1 MKIFWIMVMGPLF
14 FWSLSSESH
23 REFLENRLVDRI
35 SQEMGVPGTLLKAIA
50 CCESGVGKKKTP
62 WMWTL
67 NWGGRAFYCKSH
79 PAMKLKLIA
88 LLNSGKINIDIGP
101 LQINWKWHGKKFD
114 SIEQAV
120 DPYQNMLLAARF
132 LKELHKEFGSW
143 GKAVGAYHSRNKEKS
158 KVYTALIVKQFK
170 RMGLRA
176 A

>member
-1 MKIFWIMVMGPLF
+1 M
-14 FWSLSSESH
+14 
-23 REFLENRLVDRI
+23 
-35 SQEMGVPGTLLKAIA
+35 
-50 CCESGVGKKKTP
+50 
-62 WMWTL
+62 
-67 NWGGRAFYCKSH
+67 
-79 PAMKLKLIA
+79 
-88 LLNSGKINIDIGP
+88 
-101 LQINWKWHGKKFD
+101 
-114 SIEQAV
+114 